1 MLGRVCTY
9 VLHIVITQLHF
20 VFLFFQ
26 NSEINFS
33 PVDYTVNESSGY
45 LTLTL
50 VASSQVPQPYVVIVI
65 TQDQDAFS
73 KCSCPY
79 STHVSLH
86 DNALCNEIN

>member
-9 VLHIVITQLHF
+9 VLHIVIAQLHF

-26 NSEINFS
+26 NSEINFN

-73 KCSCPY
+73 KCSSPY